1 MSLIS
6 NLIAQNRAVASRIS
20 GNAAAFSGRD
30 QLLSGSSSAGGSLKQ
45 LQHDEV
51 SFTSQIHQG
60 NFNAKYA
67 GKWEESARQKMKKD
81 IQSTF
86 STFA

>member
-20 GNAAAFSGRD
+20 GNESAFSGRD
-30 QLLSGSSSAGGSLKQ
+30 QMLRGASSPSGSLKQ
-45 LQHDEV
+45 LQRDEV
-51 SFTSQIHQG
+51 SFSGQIHQG
-60 NFNAKYA
+60 NLTAKYA

-81 IQSTF
+81 IESTF